1 MKNMVHALKLYQVN
15 EIGWALN
22 FMLGQPYHSA
32 LSSEY
37 KYFEKTLEIHEDMDI
52 INNLMRSGII
62 PSNDKTYELNEFI
75 KGFEEITGG
84 SECEIKC
91 AEGLFSGIISA
102 I

>member
-1 MKNMVHALKLYQVN
+1 MKNMVLALKRYQVN
-15 EIGWALN
+15 KSYWLL
-22 FMLGQPYHSA
+22 LGSTYHSA

-62 PSNDKTYELNEFI
+62 PSNDKTYDLNEFI
-75 KGFEEITGG
+75 RGFEEITGG

-91 AEGLFSGIISA
+91 AEG
-102 I
+102 

>member
-1 MKNMVHALKLYQVN
+1 MKNMVLALKRYQVN
-15 EIGWALN
+15 KNWRLL
-22 FMLGQPYHSA
+22 LGSTYHSA

-62 PSNDKTYELNEFI
+62 PSNDKTYDLNEFI
-75 KGFEEITGG
+75 RGFEEITGG

-91 AEGLFSGIISA
+91 AEGSLSF
-102 I
+102 

>member
-1 MKNMVHALKLYQVN
+1 MKNMVLALKRYQVN
-15 EIGWALN
+15 KNWRLL
-22 FMLGQPYHSA
+22 LGSPYHSA

-52 INNLMRSGII
+52 INKLMRSGII

-75 KGFEEITGG
+75 RGFEEITGG

-91 AEGLFSGIISA
+91 AEG
-102 I
+102 

>member
-1 MKNMVHALKLYQVN
+1 MKNMVLALKRYQVN
-15 EIGWALN
+15 KSYWLL
-22 FMLGQPYHSA
+22 LGSTSHSA

-62 PSNDKTYELNEFI
+62 PSNDKTYDLNEFI
-75 KGFEEITGG
+75 RGFEEITGG

-91 AEGLFSGIISA
+91 AEG
-102 I
+102 